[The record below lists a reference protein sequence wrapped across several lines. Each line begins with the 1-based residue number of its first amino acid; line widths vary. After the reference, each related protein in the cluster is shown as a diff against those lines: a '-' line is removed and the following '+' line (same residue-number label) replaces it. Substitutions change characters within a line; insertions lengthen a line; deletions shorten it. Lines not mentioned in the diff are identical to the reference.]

1 MRKNGKSP
9 LENQLFRKEVANL
22 IGEFQHNMDQKGRIT
37 IPAKFRDELGEKFY
51 VCKGT
56 EKCLFVYSEE
66 KMQQTIER
74 IEALPAAQS
83 NVLRRYFLAGAS
95 EADPDKQGRI
105 LIPQNLRDHADL
117 SKECVVIGTGSRAE
131 IWDAAEWLSFST
143 ADVDMTEILKNISL

>member
-1 MRKNGKSP
+1 M
-9 LENQLFRKEVANL
+9 

-105 LIPQNLRDHADL
+105 LIPQNLRDHAGL
-117 SKECVVIGTGSRAE
+117 TKECVVIGTGSRAE
-131 IWDAAEWLSFST
+131 IWDAAAVLNAAHSAASHSAAAVLRFGMQLSGQHS
-143 ADVDMTEILKNISL
+143 AQPMSI

>member
-1 MRKNGKSP
+1 M
-9 LENQLFRKEVANL
+9 

-105 LIPQNLRDHADL
+105 LIPQNLRDHAGL
-117 SKECVVIGTGSRAE
+117 TKECVVIGTGSRAE
-131 IWDAAEWLSFST
+131 IWDAEEWKVFSS
-143 ADVDMTEILKNISL
+143 ADVDMAEILNNICL